1 MEKLLTIEEL
11 SEILGVKKAT
21 LYSWTSKKR
30 IPYIKLSEGILRFRE
45 SEIQEWILKKSVL
58 PDVQSRTPET
68 YQRRKRQSV
77 SQGKDY
83 IERIIQ
89 SSKEAV
95 LGPKRG

>member
-1 MEKLLTIEEL
+1 VEKLLTIEEL

-58 PDVQSRTPET
+58 PDVQSRTLKHIKE
-68 YQRRKRQSV
+68 
-77 SQGKDY
+77 GKGNQY
-83 IERIIQ
+83 H
-89 SSKEAV
+89 KE
-95 LGPKRG
+95 KTT